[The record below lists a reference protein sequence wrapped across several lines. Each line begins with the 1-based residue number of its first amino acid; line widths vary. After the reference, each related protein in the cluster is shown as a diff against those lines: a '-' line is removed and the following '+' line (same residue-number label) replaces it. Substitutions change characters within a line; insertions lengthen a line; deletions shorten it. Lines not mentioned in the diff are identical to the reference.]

1 MNGRLNPIKVL
12 TIERE
17 VNALSNYSKSF
28 TSSNLRKDN
37 EGKKG
42 IQQGKYFKKLS
53 DFEKQTESLAKDA
66 DDN

>member
-1 MNGRLNPIKVL
+1 MNERLNPIKVL

>member
-1 MNGRLNPIKVL
+1 MNERLNPIKVL

-17 VNALSNYSKSF
+17 VNVLSNYSKSF

-66 DDN
+66 NDN

>member
-1 MNGRLNPIKVL
+1 MNERLNPIKVL

-17 VNALSNYSKSF
+17 VNVLSNYSKSF

-42 IQQGKYFKKLS
+42 I
-53 DFEKQTESLAKDA
+53 
-66 DDN
+66 